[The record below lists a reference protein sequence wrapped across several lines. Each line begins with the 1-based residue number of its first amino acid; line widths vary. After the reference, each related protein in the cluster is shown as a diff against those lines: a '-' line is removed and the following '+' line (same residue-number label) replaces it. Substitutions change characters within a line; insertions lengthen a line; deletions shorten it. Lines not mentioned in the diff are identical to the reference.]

1 VDLILQP
8 ADGGNPLITTD
19 AAKTLRL
26 RSSVS
31 IAPTSKAAPEKAVAL
46 RVSVPVGSSDCRQ
59 PLGPARLRFFSARAT
74 SLDKQALAIAVT
86 SHTIDTCGC
95 P

>member
-31 IAPTSKAAPEKAVAL
+31 IAPTSKAAPEKAVL
-46 RVSVPVGSSDCRQ
+46 FVYQ
-59 PLGPARLRFFSARAT
+59 YPLGVLIVAN
-74 SLDKQALAIAVT
+74 
-86 SHTIDTCGC
+86 H
-95 P
+95 